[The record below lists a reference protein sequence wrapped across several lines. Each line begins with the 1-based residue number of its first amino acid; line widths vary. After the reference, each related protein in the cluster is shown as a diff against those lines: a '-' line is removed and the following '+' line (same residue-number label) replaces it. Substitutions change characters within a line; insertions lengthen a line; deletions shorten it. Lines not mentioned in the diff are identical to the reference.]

1 MANVDVNEIA
11 RKLKLTVEQVS
22 KSPSIQNT
30 YLEIK
35 NNPNMSESEKDDAF
49 AEMSDIIK
57 GLVKK

>member
-11 RKLKLTVEQVS
+11 KKLDLTVDQVNR
-22 KSPSIQNT
+22 SPSIQNT

-35 NNPNMSESEKDDAF
+35 NNPNMSQAEKDDAF

-57 GLVKK
+57 GMVKK